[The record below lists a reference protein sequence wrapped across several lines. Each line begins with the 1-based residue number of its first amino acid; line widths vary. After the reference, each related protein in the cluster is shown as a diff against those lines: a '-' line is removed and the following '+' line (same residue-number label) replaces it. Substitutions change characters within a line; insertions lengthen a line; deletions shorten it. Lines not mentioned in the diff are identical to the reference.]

1 MKTHIR
7 LGHSPDPD
15 DAFMFYALAKQK
27 IDPGEFT
34 FEHVLEDIESLNH
47 RAERGELEVTAISI
61 HAYPKVAHLYALLG
75 SGGSMGDNYGPM
87 VVARENFRIEE
98 LSDAKNNMKIAVPGT
113 MTSAFLALTLAIG
126 EFKYEVT
133 PFDKIISEVSEG
145 KVDVGLIIHEGQLTY
160 AKSGLKK
167 ILDLGEWWNKH
178 TNGLPLPLG
187 GNCVRRDLGK
197 EKISRL
203 SAKLRESIQFSLDNR
218 AEAAEYALEFGRDL
232 SLELAD
238 KFIGMYV
245 NDYTIDYGSKGR
257 EAIKR
262 FLTDGET
269 AGLITD
275 KYELDFA

>member
-1 MKTHIR
+1 M
-7 LGHSPDPD
+7 
-15 DAFMFYALAKQK
+15 
-27 IDPGEFT
+27 GE
-34 FEHVLEDIESLNH
+34 
-47 RAERGELEVTAISI
+47 
-61 HAYPKVAHLYALLG
+61 
-75 SGGSMGDNYGPM
+75 NYGPM

-145 KVDVGLIIHEGQLTY
+145 KVYAGLIIHEGQLTY

-167 ILDLGEWWNKH
+167 ILDLGEWWSKR

-187 GNCVRRDLGK
+187 GNCVRRDLGE